1 MQNAFTVHCIP
12 WQAGAPLLQAI
23 RATASKTG
31 LMDQAKVRADKL
43 DEQCRHALALSK
55 NGDAIGCA
63 RITQDGQIER
73 MVILPHEQ
81 QALIETA
88 LIEVLND
95 YSNLRCKQ

>member
-1 MQNAFTVHCIP
+1 MQNTFTVHCIP

-23 RATASKTG
+23 RVAASKTG
-31 LMDQAKVRADKL
+31 LMDQAKAQADKL

-63 RITQDGQIER
+63 RITQDGRIER
-73 MVILPHEQ
+73 MVVLPHEQ
-81 QALIETA
+81 RALVETA
-88 LIEVLND
+88 LTEVLND